1 MIILKL
7 VNKVTLEFEM
17 LVLSSK
23 VKYAIAALMELVDC
37 YEKGLLQSKVIAE
50 RRSIPPNY
58 LEQLLNQLTRAGI
71 VRAVRGSKGGY
82 ELAVPPE
89 DVTFLQVCEVMEG
102 CLETAGN
109 DTQRSDAVHDLHRE
123 AEQEVKRVF
132 SVSLR
137 ALLARQQARDEM
149 MQESLMFH
157 I

>member
-1 MIILKL
+1 MIIPKL

-23 VKYAIAALMELVDC
+23 VKYAIAALMELVDY
-37 YEKGLLQSKVIAE
+37 YEKGLVQSKVIAE

-82 ELAVPPE
+82 ELAMPPE

-102 CLETAGN
+102 GLEMARN
-109 DTQRSDAVHDLHRE
+109 DTQRSDAVHDLYGE

-137 ALLARQQARDEM
+137 ALQARQQARDEM
-149 MQESLMFH
+149 MQESMMFH

>member
-7 VNKVTLEFEM
+7 ANKVTLEFEM

-23 VKYAIAALMELVDC
+23 VKYAIAALMELVDY

-58 LEQLLNQLTRAGI
+58 LDQLLNQLTRAGI

-82 ELAVPPE
+82 ELAAPPE

-102 CLETAGN
+102 GLETAKN
-109 DTQRSDAVHDLHRE
+109 DTLRSDAIHDLYRE

-137 ALLARQQARDEM
+137 ALMARQQSRDEM
-149 MQESLMFH
+149 MRESLMFH

>member
-23 VKYAIAALMELVDC
+23 EKYAIAALMELVDY

-89 DVTFLQVCEVMEG
+89 DVTFLQVYEVMEG
-102 CLETAGN
+102 CLETARN
-109 DTQRSDAVHDLHRE
+109 DTLRSDAVHDLHRE

-137 ALLARQQARDEM
+137 ALMARQHARDEL